1 MSGRNGR
8 PKFVWWP
15 SLLLEWTVR
24 VQQTPLNSNINPIV
38 GKLDVLRPRT
48 ISYLTNRM
56 RLVGNADVI
65 ALHPWKFEKILIF
78 LYNIYTRSGE
88 LRTFFLS
95 FLSDSPDR
103 SGKYTKALFWIA
115 LMPVGQ
121 VGIKYET
128 SFNKSCIGQVATAYT
143 MSVAGR

>member
-1 MSGRNGR
+1 M
-8 PKFVWWP
+8 
-15 SLLLEWTVR
+15 VR

-65 ALHPWKFEKILIF
+65 AFHTLKFEKNKNLI
-78 LYNIYTRSGE
+78 YNIYTRSGE

-103 SGKYTKALFWIA
+103 SGKYTKALF
-115 LMPVGQ
+115 
-121 VGIKYET
+121 
-128 SFNKSCIGQVATAYT
+128 
-143 MSVAGR
+143 